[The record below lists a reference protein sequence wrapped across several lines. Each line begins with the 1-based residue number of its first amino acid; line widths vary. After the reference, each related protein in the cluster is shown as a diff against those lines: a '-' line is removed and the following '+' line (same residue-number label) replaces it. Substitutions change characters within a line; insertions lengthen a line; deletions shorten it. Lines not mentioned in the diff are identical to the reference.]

1 MTPDRII
8 VAIDVDDIEQAHVIA
23 KDLQGTGVTLKI
35 GNQLGTYEG
44 WKAAVELGKTYDAAV
59 FCDTKYKDIP
69 KTVELSARAIT
80 RLQPAMF
87 NVMAD
92 NSQAALEAA
101 TKGVA
106 SAMSDFKLDSKP
118 LLLGVTVLTSIS
130 DEDSVKI
137 YGASASEKV
146 EQFAIAAAD
155 AGFDGLVCSAHEAIQ
170 LKNDPRTHHLILV
183 TPGIRPTWAAAG
195 DQSRIM
201 TPKMAKDAGADY
213 LVIGRP
219 ITQPP
224 DSVGSPR
231 DAVAK
236 IMEELQ

>member
-8 VAIDVDDIEQAHVIA
+8 VAVDVDNIEQAHAIA
-23 KDLQGTGVTLKI
+23 KDLQGTGVSLKI

-44 WKAAVELGKTYDAAV
+44 WRAAVELGKTYDSPV
-59 FCDTKYKDIP
+59 FCDTKFKDIP

-80 RLQPAMF
+80 RFQPAMF
-87 NVMAD
+87 NIMAD
-92 NSQAALEAA
+92 NSLTALEAA
-101 TKGVA
+101 VRGVTT
-106 SAMSDFKLDSKP
+106 AMQDYQLDHKP

-130 DEDSVKI
+130 DEESVEL
-137 YGASASEKV
+137 YGAPAAEKV
-146 EQFAIAAAD
+146 QQFAKNAAIA
-155 AGFDGLVCSAHEAIQ
+155 GLDGLVCSAQEIKQ
-170 LKNDPRTHHLILV
+170 LKVDPATKHLILV
-183 TPGIRPTWAAAG
+183 TPGIRPTWAEKG
-195 DQSRIM
+195 DQSRVM
-201 TPKMAKDAGADY
+201 TPKMAKEAGADY

-224 DSVGSPR
+224 DSIGSPR